1 MRVVVA
7 GGGTA
12 GHIEPALNLADEL
25 RRRNPETEVLALG
38 TQRGLEVTLVPAR
51 GYQLATIPPVPLP
64 RRIGTDLVT
73 LPRRLRTAIAQTRK
87 IILDFQADVVVGFGG
102 YVSIPAYLAARG
114 HVPIVVHE
122 ANAKAGLANKVGARF
137 ADAIAESFS
146 GSLPGAQLTGN
157 PLRKVIAE
165 FDRSALHDRAR
176 KEFGI
181 TGDRPVVLVFGG
193 SLGAASLNN
202 FVKEFLATPQS
213 EQVVI
218 LHSHGAKNSPAAE
231 QSERYI
237 PLAYIER
244 MELAYAAADFV
255 VCRSGAMTVAEVTAA
270 GLPACFVPLAHGNG
284 EQSLNARPVVDAGG
298 GLMIADA
305 QFSAAQFISQVLPL
319 LKNPSQCNSMAIKSK
334 SLGLP
339 NAAALLADMVEQ
351 VKAGA

>member
-25 RRRNPETEVLALG
+25 RRRNADTQVIALG
-38 TQRGLEVTLVPAR
+38 TERGLEVTLVPAR
-51 GYQLATIPPVPLP
+51 GYELALIPAVPLP
-64 RRIGTDLVT
+64 RRINGDLLT
-73 LPRRLRTAIAQTRK
+73 LPMRMKSAVARTRQ
-87 IILDFQADVVVGFGG
+87 ILLNFEADVLVGFGG

-122 ANAKAGLANKVGARF
+122 ANAKPGLANRVGARF
-137 ADAIAESFS
+137 ADAVAESFA
-146 GSLPGAQLTGN
+146 GSLPGAQVTGN

-165 FDRSALHDRAR
+165 FDQLSLRERAR

-181 TGDRPVVLVFGG
+181 SVDRPVVLVFGG
-193 SLGAASLNN
+193 SLGAASLNT

-213 EQVVI
+213 EQVTV
-218 LHSHGAKNSPAAE
+218 LHSHGAKNSAAAE
-231 QSERYI
+231 RSDHYI
-237 PLAYIER
+237 PLSYIEH

-255 VCRSGAMTVAEVTAA
+255 VCRSGAMTVAEVTAV
-270 GLPACFVPLAHGNG
+270 GLPACYVPLAHGNG

-298 GLMIADA
+298 GLMISDS
-305 QFSAAQFISQVLPL
+305 QFTAEKFIHDVLPVL
-319 LKNPSQCNSMAIKSK
+319 HNSVLRTAMAGTAK

-339 NAAALLADMVEQ
+339 NAAALLADMVER
-351 VKAGA
+351 VEAGA